1 MIMRGSENEAG
12 REVGKR
18 HVCERGGE
26 ERRAEVFFFIS
37 RGSLTPVA
45 APNASPNVF

>member
-1 MIMRGSENEAG
+1 MRGSENEAG

-18 HVCERGGE
+18 HVCERGEG
-26 ERRAEVFFFIS
+26 AGVFFFIS

>member
-1 MIMRGSENEAG
+1 MRVRGSENEAG

-18 HVCERGGE
+18 HVSERGGGL
-26 ERRAEVFFFIS
+26 RAEVFFYIS